1 MQYRHEKEIFKKIQ
15 NKEMSQFRPLICVSL
30 MNNIDDYLI
39 IFDVNNKRKKRSQD
53 RREISLNKRNYVT
66 ILHNTGR
73 STRAREMCVCVCN
86 VYKIVSG
93 LAVEDFFFRS
103 DLFVFVF
110 VKKGKFNNNNKKNR
124 WFSINWVASEHIRH
138 SNNFVLFFLFSR
150 IFLVFI
156 KSFHPKRPISQL
168 IRPHF

>member
-1 MQYRHEKEIFKKIQ
+1 MKKKKIIFKRKHHKCSIDMRKRFKKIQ

-39 IFDVNNKRKKRSQD
+39 IFYVNNKRKKRSQD

-93 LAVEDFFFRS
+93 LAVEDFFFAPIC
-103 DLFVFVF
+103 L
-110 VKKGKFNNNNKKNR
+110 
-124 WFSINWVASEHIRH
+124 
-138 SNNFVLFFLFSR
+138 FLFS
-150 IFLVFI
+150 
-156 KSFHPKRPISQL
+156 
-168 IRPHF
+168 